1 MSSEH
6 QEKVSNEI
14 LTLSQELLRLH
25 DDLNNML
32 SKQEFFGIAI
42 SALID
47 GEDVE
52 MLYTER
58 QRTGMM
64 RVAHEIRESG
74 DEISNRLGVIRKQV
88 GAYLG

>member
-6 QEKVSNEI
+6 QEKVRNEI

-32 SKQEFFGIAI
+32 SKQEFFGVAI

-58 QRTGMM
+58 QRSGMM
-64 RVAHEIRESG
+64 RIAHEIRESG
-74 DEISNRLGVIRKQV
+74 DEISDRLGVIRKQV

>member
-6 QEKVSNEI
+6 QEKVSNET

-25 DDLNNML
+25 DDLNNLL
-32 SKQEFFGIAI
+32 SKQEFFGISI

-58 QRTGMM
+58 QRSGMT
-64 RVAHEIRESG
+64 RIANEIRESG
-74 DEISNRLGVIRKQV
+74 DEISERLGVIRKQV